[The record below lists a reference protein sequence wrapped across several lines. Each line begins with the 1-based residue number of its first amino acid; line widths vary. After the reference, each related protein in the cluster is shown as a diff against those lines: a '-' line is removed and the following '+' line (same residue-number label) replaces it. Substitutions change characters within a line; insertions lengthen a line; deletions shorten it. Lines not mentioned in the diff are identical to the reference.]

1 MSPKRQ
7 FRALINRTGP
17 SAITQGLAERQATIQ
32 SVSGKTLKTLESVA
46 AKKLPVKNE
55 MKEISTLVQAQ
66 LEKCAIV
73 SEAKKESSKVIK
85 VLDATLRDIGGLNDE
100 IERLVSDRLNILR
113 RCKLESIS
121 LPILEGSLRQIP
133 MNEVVT
139 DAATPNEASSQ
150 NTPQAVDPRNH
161 GIKIDCA
168 RLDDE
173 AKENPSFE
181 LEQHFMDK
189 LATLNAQIEA
199 MVPKTRALEKATT
212 DEFTEIWN
220 KRVNLFNQAYN
231 HIKNKIHEVYWELT
245 KGSSNDYRLAAGE
258 RGVSNDGKAYL
269 ELDDFEQLYSHGIK
283 YSTMPPGKR
292 Y

>member
-85 VLDATLRDIGGLNDE
+85 VLDATLRDIGGLVCMWSFPTD
-100 IERLVSDRLNILR
+100 SQ
-113 RCKLESIS
+113 
-121 LPILEGSLRQIP
+121 EGEVDQ
-133 MNEVVT
+133 NVVT

>member
-1 MSPKRQ
+1 
-7 FRALINRTGP
+7 
-17 SAITQGLAERQATIQ
+17 
-32 SVSGKTLKTLESVA
+32 
-46 AKKLPVKNE
+46 

-85 VLDATLRDIGGLNDE
+85 VLDATLRDIGGLACIRS
-100 IERLVSDRLNILR
+100 IEHLATVLWLYH
-113 RCKLESIS
+113 L
-121 LPILEGSLRQIP
+121 Q
-133 MNEVVT
+133 VVT

-292 Y
+292 YRDVEQLSGGDKTMAALALLFAIHR